1 MTRSSAAAL
10 IACSSR
16 SANTA
21 TASRPSGL
29 TAITPAT
36 FFLKPLIFTSFAP
49 AGGRTMRACTMPGM
63 RTSPGKRN
71 FPNTFCSMSSR
82 LIDLP
87 TIV

>member
-1 MTRSSAAAL
+1 
-10 IACSSR
+10 
-16 SANTA
+16 
-21 TASRPSGL
+21 
-29 TAITPAT
+29 
-36 FFLKPLIFTSFAP
+36 LKPLIFTSFAP

-71 FPNTFCSMSSR
+71 FPNTFCAMSSR